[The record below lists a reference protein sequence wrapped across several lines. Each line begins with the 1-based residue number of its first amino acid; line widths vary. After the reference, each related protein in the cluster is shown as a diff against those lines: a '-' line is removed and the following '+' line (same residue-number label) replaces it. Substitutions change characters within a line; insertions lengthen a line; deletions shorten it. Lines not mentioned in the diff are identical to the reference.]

1 MRRSIGFVL
10 LVCGL
15 LSASGCA
22 TYRAYPGPRRPSTE
36 IAVLLI
42 SVDSLHID
50 GEPVSPTNV
59 HKVELPPG
67 AHELQWSY
75 RYPNGYVETM
85 GLDFKAAAGQRY
97 RLGQRFFP
105 QPHPDG
111 PIGALVDL
119 AVGTALIPIKVL
131 LPPEPL
137 AGPPDGEYYCW
148 VVVPVT
154 GRVVGGL
161 APNVPLEH
169 PPMTYVPV
177 EQSKP

>member
-1 MRRSIGFVL
+1 MRSSIGFAL

-42 SVDSLHID
+42 SVDGLHVD

-85 GLDFKAAAGQRY
+85 GLDFEAAAGQRY

-131 LPPEPL
+131 LQETPDGPPE
-137 AGPPDGEYYCW
+137 GEYYSW
-148 VVVPVT
+148 VVDPAT
-154 GRVVGGL
+154 GRVAGGL
-161 APNVPLEH
+161 APDVPLEH
-169 PPMTYVPV
+169 PPITYVPV
-177 EQSKP
+177 DQSEP